1 MYAITNQILSMP
13 EAQDRFRGII
23 DLKTVLHDDKPGSL
37 AGVEL
42 WLPGTGESG
51 PAPHHVLFVRAD
63 HYEKAEL
70 LEKCSLPMH
79 QINMTS
85 ENLENKESFS
95 VLGPEDDGIYIP
107 LWYAKC
113 LGISER
119 QSAVRVVF
127 IGRDWVVDM
136 RHHLTGDDLDD
147 FMVGC
152 MALMNTS
159 GVNYHAYREHSEEE
173 FEAVEGK
180 SDGFAIPG
188 ELVYL
193 QRTPAE
199 RS

>member
-13 EAQDRFRGII
+13 EAEDRFRGII
-23 DLKTVLHDDKPGSL
+23 DLKSVLHDEKPGRLS
-37 AGVEL
+37 GVEL
-42 WLPGTGESG
+42 WLPGTSDSG

-70 LEKCSLPMH
+70 LEKCSLPMR
-79 QINMTS
+79 QINLTS
-85 ENLENKESFS
+85 ENLEHKESFS
-95 VLGPEDDGIYIP
+95 IFGPEDDGIYIP

-113 LGISER
+113 LAIRER
-119 QSAVRVVF
+119 QSTVRVLF
-127 IGRDWVVDM
+127 IGSDWVVDM

-159 GVNYHAYREHSEEE
+159 GANYHAYREHSEEE
-173 FEAVEGK
+173 FEAVKEK
-180 SDGFAIPG
+180 SDGFVIPG

-193 QRTPAE
+193 KRIPPE